1 MVTKKSLKG
10 QLDKSGFITLL
21 WAVNRK
27 ETTSALLNY
36 WSTWEE
42 FYLDFCM
49 LTFQTRKHCSVVKI
63 SFPRMLKSHIE
74 NACNICCRNIFFP
87 RNKKMF
93 RKFFRNIKLFL
104 QQICC
109 LQAWKRKHCCGNIW
123 WFLQQCFFVCG
134 SHAPWTLVSSDY
146 SFLWPTAVK
155 IQTSYLTVRNYISY
169 NVKRH

>member
-74 NACNICCRNIFFP
+74 NACNICCRNIFF
-87 RNKKMF
+87 F
-93 RKFFRNIKLFL
+93 QETRKCFGSFSETLNCFCNRFVA
-104 QQICC
+104 C
-109 LQAWKRKHCCGNIW
+109 KHERGNIVVET
-123 WFLQQCFFVCG
+123 FGGFC
-134 SHAPWTLVSSDY
+134 SNVSL
-146 SFLWPTAVK
+146 FAGVMHPE
-155 IQTSYLTVRNYISY
+155 
-169 NVKRH
+169 H